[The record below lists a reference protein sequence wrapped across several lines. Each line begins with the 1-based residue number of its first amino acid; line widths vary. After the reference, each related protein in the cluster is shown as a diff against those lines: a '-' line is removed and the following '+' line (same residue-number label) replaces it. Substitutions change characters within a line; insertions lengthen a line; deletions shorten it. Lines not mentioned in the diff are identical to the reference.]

1 MAGANGETH
10 KTKRTA
16 GSGRPRGRPAGA
28 GGRIAVAKRNEEIV
42 RLRNEGALLKDI
54 GAAFNLTV
62 TSVSSILKKSRDA
75 GAEVKRFRR
84 AAAESDGSLDGRIVE
99 LRREGRTLAEI
110 GAELGLRG
118 GAVAKRLRKSMPAE
132 EDAKSN
138 AGRAARNARIAE
150 MAAAGAKSTEI
161 AETVGVE
168 LRLVRQIVSAL
179 KRKGTLPSRPKP
191 NARSVKGELERIAS
205 WSQEP
210 GARLLAGS
218 AEPAEKAALAESL
231 GLDAAAAKEA
241 ASAAKR
247 ARNTWI
253 RRLRV
258 QGWTY
263 SALAGAFGLSIERA
277 RQIDREE
284 EPNSGKSA
292 SKRAKMERDAE
303 ILRLRREGMTL
314 KQIAGA
320 VGVSAPTVLG
330 ALKKAGRGGVR
341 QERREEALRL
351 YNAGKSA
358 AETARRLGV
367 ADMTVRAW
375 IRLAGAAGA
384 EVRPSSWKSREERA
398 ARNARIL
405 EMREDGAKL
414 REIAEEMKM
423 TIPGVSLV
431 LKRAGKPARPR
442 TPKEG

>member
-1 MAGANGETH
+1 MAGVNGETH
-10 KTKRTA
+10 KTKRAA
-16 GSGRPRGRPAGA
+16 GGGRRRGRPAGA
-28 GGRIAVAKRNEEIV
+28 GGRAAVAKRNEEIV

-54 GAAFNLTV
+54 GAAFSLTV

-138 AGRAARNARIAE
+138 AGRAARNAKIAE
-150 MAAAGAKSTEI
+150 MAAAGTKPAEI
-161 AETVGVE
+161 AEIVGVE
-168 LRLVRQIVSAL
+168 LRTVRQIVSVL

-191 NARSVKGELERIAS
+191 NARSVKAELERIAS

-210 GARLLAGS
+210 GARLLASS
-218 AEPAEKAALAESL
+218 AETAEKAALAGSL

-263 SALAGAFGLSIERA
+263 SSLAGAFGMSIERA
-277 RQIDREE
+277 RQIDRE

-314 KQIAGA
+314 KQIAQS

-405 EMREDGAKL
+405 EMREGGAKL

-442 TPKEG
+442 TPKKD